1 MALDLTQLAAQ
12 LENQL
17 ADLSR
22 QRTEIQKE
30 LDAILLV
37 ERASHRAD
45 SFPLEQEAVPAPS
58 PIDPEPTPPVIDQ
71 AEEAPVQEETAPV
84 VEPATEPVEAAP
96 QEELAAESIEA
107 PPQEEMATEP
117 VEAVPVEDPVADP
130 VTAAPQEEV
139 AAEPVESVPVE
150 EPVAEPV
157 AAASQEE
164 APAAEEPAQSEPSPE
179 STTEIK
185 DRRNQLEETVMALEL
200 NDEVAVLELL
210 KMFHKSLSPGKI
222 ADEVVAVNWN
232 FQGQHPRAAVNAALH
247 KMVNEGKVQQVN
259 GGDYG
264 VSI

>member
-45 SFPLEQEAVPAPS
+45 SFPLEQEVVPAPS

-96 QEELAAESIEA
+96 QEEIAAESIEA

-117 VEAVPVEDPVADP
+117 VEAAPVEDPVAD
-130 VTAAPQEEV
+130 
-139 AAEPVESVPVE
+139 
-150 EPVAEPV
+150 PV

-210 KMFHKSLSPGKI
+210 KMFHKPLSPGKI
-222 ADEVVAVNWN
+222 ADELVAVNWN

>member
-1 MALDLTQLAAQ
+1 MTLDLTQLATQ

-22 QRTEIQKE
+22 QRMEIQKE

-58 PIDPEPTPPVIDQ
+58 PINPEPSPPVTDQ
-71 AEEAPVQEETAPV
+71 AEEAPVQEETPPV
-84 VEPATEPVEAAP
+84 VEPAPEPVEAAP
-96 QEELAAESIEA
+96 QEE
-107 PPQEEMATEP
+107 
-117 VEAVPVEDPVADP
+117 
-130 VTAAPQEEV
+130 
-139 AAEPVESVPVE
+139 
-150 EPVAEPV
+150 
-157 AAASQEE
+157 
-164 APAAEEPAQSEPSPE
+164 APAAEESAQSEPSPE

-185 DRRNQLEETVMALEL
+185 ERRNQLEETVMALEL

-210 KMFHKSLSPGKI
+210 KMFHKPLSPGKI
-222 ADEVVAVNWN
+222 ADELVAVNWN
-232 FQGQHPRAAVNAALH
+232 FQGQHPRAAVNAALQ

>member
-96 QEELAAESIEA
+96 QEEIAAESIEA

-117 VEAVPVEDPVADP
+117 VEAAPVEDPVAD
-130 VTAAPQEEV
+130 
-139 AAEPVESVPVE
+139 
-150 EPVAEPV
+150 PV

-210 KMFHKSLSPGKI
+210 KMFHKPLSPGKI
-222 ADEVVAVNWN
+222 ADELVAVNWN

>member
-45 SFPLEQEAVPAPS
+45 SFPLEQEVVPAPS

-96 QEELAAESIEA
+96 QEEIA
-107 PPQEEMATEP
+107 
-117 VEAVPVEDPVADP
+117 
-130 VTAAPQEEV
+130 
-139 AAEPVESVPVE
+139 
-150 EPVAEPV
+150 
-157 AAASQEE
+157 
-164 APAAEEPAQSEPSPE
+164 AAEEPAQSEPSPE

-210 KMFHKSLSPGKI
+210 KMFHKPLSPGKI
-222 ADEVVAVNWN
+222 ADELVAVNWN

>member
-96 QEELAAESIEA
+96 QEEIAA
-107 PPQEEMATEP
+107 EP
-117 VEAVPVEDPVADP
+117 VEAAPVEDPVAD
-130 VTAAPQEEV
+130 
-139 AAEPVESVPVE
+139 
-150 EPVAEPV
+150 PV

-210 KMFHKSLSPGKI
+210 KMFHKPLSPGKI
-222 ADEVVAVNWN
+222 ADELVAVNWN